1 MAPKRKIRDA
11 TPDSFYGLKLTEEQD
26 AMRQAIMNHPENL
39 ITIVPSRSGSGKT
52 TVALGCAKLL
62 VETKG
67 FDCLRYIFATPF
79 ENKLGFMPGDVAIKE
94 AKYTRPLY
102 GALEAI
108 GEMPENSIESLACM
122 EHLKGGVPWI
132 KAYSLNFIR
141 GETYRNCV
149 VFLDEA
155 QNISQADMRT
165 ALSRIDDSC
174 VVIVAGD
181 LNQCD
186 IGIGRSGFQKC
197 IDVYRDTNFATVCE
211 LTKNFRGRISSTA
224 EEI

>member
-1 MAPKRKIRDA
+1 MAKRKIQDA
-11 TPDSFYGLKLTEEQD
+11 TPDNFFGLTLTEEQEK
-26 AMRQAIMNHPENL
+26 MRSAIMDHPNNL

-52 TVALGCAKLL
+52 TVALACAKLL
-62 VETKG
+62 VDTKG

-79 ENKLGFMPGDVAIKE
+79 EGRLGFMPGSVEMKE
-94 AKYTRPLY
+94 TRYIRPLF
-102 GALEAI
+102 GALETIRERPESAI
-108 GEMPENSIESLACM
+108 EQMANVDFMKCGL
-122 EHLKGGVPWI
+122 PWI

-155 QNISQADMRT
+155 QNSTQMELRT
-165 ALSRIDDSC
+165 LLSRCDDSC
-174 VVIVAGD
+174 VIIVAGD

-186 IGIGRSGFQKC
+186 IGINCSGFQKC
-197 IDVYRDTNFATVCE
+197 IDVYKDKDFATVCN
-211 LTKNFRGRISSTA
+211 LTKNFRGLVSSTA